1 MEILTTDDHELTDAE
16 ERAYGR
22 FLAGF
27 RTSTEVLSEAAA
39 SRWIIPEYVAS
50 TATMVTGASEAGK
63 TSFVAALVAAIARR
77 DPEFLGKPVA
87 LINDG
92 PVIIITT
99 DPGDEVE
106 WAHRRRELSIPDDRL
121 LIGSFEASNWDL
133 YRYVAADEKASLLVF
148 DNITGGLSGGLNDTD
163 AGEITRPLTAIIRGA
178 GVPVLAV
185 HHSAK
190 SGSTD
195 PMGPVAYKAWRRHGI
210 HVDTVGG
217 GLSGRRRLRLRGNQ
231 AVNKDVTVESESV
244 GEVSFRYRLHSD
256 EPAAKSHDRSAE
268 VLNLN
273 LEAAK
278 FYLAQNLGAVSNEEA
293 SHRLAEQFPGT
304 RTAGTFRNHL
314 GRDGAIRKVIV
325 QLEAAS

>member
-1 MEILTTDDHELTDAE
+1 MHALTTDGYELTHAE
-16 ERAYGR
+16 ELAFGR

-27 RTSTEVLSEAAA
+27 RTSSEVLADAAA

-77 DPEFLGKPVA
+77 DAEFLGRPVA
-87 LINDG
+87 PINDG
-92 PVIIITT
+92 PVVVLTT

-106 WAHRRRELSIPDDRL
+106 WAHRRDELGMPNDRL
-121 LIGSFEASNWDL
+121 LIGSFDPAKWEM
-133 YRYVAADEKASLLVF
+133 YRDVAADEKASLLVF
-148 DNITGGLSGGLNDTD
+148 DNITGGLSGALNETD
-163 AGEITRPLTAIIRGA
+163 AGEITRPLTSIIRA

-195 PMGPVAYKAWRRHGI
+195 PMGPTAYKAWRRHGV
-210 HVDTVGG
+210 HVETVGG

-231 AVNKDVTVESESV
+231 GVNKDVTVDSSRV
-244 GEVSFRYRLHSD
+244 GEVAYEYRPHVE
-256 EPAAKSHDRSAE
+256 EPAAKSHERSAE
-268 VLNLN
+268 TLDTN

-278 FYLAQNLGAVSNEEA
+278 FYVAENLRALSNVEA
-293 SHRLAEQFPGT
+293 GQRLAEQFPGV
-304 RTAGTFRNHL
+304 RTADTWRNHL
-314 GRDGAIRKVIV
+314 GKGKPVRLVIDK
-325 QLEAAS
+325 LETAE

>member
-1 MEILTTDDHELTDAE
+1 MSELTDEE

-27 RTSTEVLSEAAA
+27 RTSTEVLSDASA

-50 TATMVTGASEAGK
+50 TATMITGASEAGK

-77 DPEFLGKPVA
+77 DSEFLGQPVTP
-87 LINDG
+87 INDG
-92 PVIIITT
+92 PVVIITT

-106 WAHRRRELSIPDDRL
+106 WAHRRDELSIPDDRL
-121 LIGSFEASNWDL
+121 LIGSFDPANWDL
-133 YRYVAADEKASLLVF
+133 YRDASVSENASLLVF
-148 DNITGGLSGGLNDTD
+148 DNITGGLSGALNETD
-163 AGEITRPLTAIIRGA
+163 AGEITRPLTGIIRA

-231 AVNKDVTVESESV
+231 GVNRDVTVDSSRV
-244 GEVSFRYRLHSD
+244 GEVAYEYRLESD
-256 EPAAKSHDRSAE
+256 EPAAKPHARSTAK
-268 VLNLN
+268 LDQTLA
-273 LEAAK
+273 AAK
-278 FYLAQNLGAVSNEEA
+278 FYIAENLDDLGNKSEA
-293 SHRLAEQFPGT
+293 ARRIEAQFPGGPT
-304 RTAGTFRNHL
+304 ARTWSNRLSRG
-314 GRDGAIRKVIV
+314 GALRATIEK
-325 QLEAAS
+325 LAASSA